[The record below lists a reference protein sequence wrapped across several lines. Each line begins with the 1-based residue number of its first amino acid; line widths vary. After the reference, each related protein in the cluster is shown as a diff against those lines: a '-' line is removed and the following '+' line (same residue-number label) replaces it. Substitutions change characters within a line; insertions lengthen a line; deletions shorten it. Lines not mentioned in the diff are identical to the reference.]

1 MHSTSRVRTG
11 ASSTAV
17 WTRGQGTSPST
28 RFRTAMTVSFF
39 PTVKVPF
46 ETWST
51 LPTNKSNSV
60 GTVPQVLGWFFY
72 LFTFARLIFEFYTR
86 IPLKAIFRKL

>member
-1 MHSTSRVRTG
+1 MG

-51 LPTNKSNSV
+51 LPTNKSDRV
-60 GTVPQVLGWFFY
+60 GIGTVP
-72 LFTFARLIFEFYTR
+72 
-86 IPLKAIFRKL
+86 